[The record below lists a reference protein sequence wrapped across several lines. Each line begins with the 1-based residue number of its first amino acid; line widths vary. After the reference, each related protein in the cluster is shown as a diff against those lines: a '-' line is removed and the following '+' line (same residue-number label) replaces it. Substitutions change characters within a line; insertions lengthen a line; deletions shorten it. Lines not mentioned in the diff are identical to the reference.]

1 MAKKHLVIVESPA
14 KAKTIGKYLGKD
26 YEVKA
31 SMGHLRDLP
40 KSKLGVDIEHDFEP
54 VYQPIRG
61 KEELISELKKAAKS
75 SDTVYLATDP
85 DREGEAISW
94 HLKALLNLDD
104 EKAKRVTFNEIT
116 KKVVSESIKEPRAI
130 DQDLVDAQQA
140 RRVLDRIVGYQLS
153 PLLWKKVRRGL
164 SAGRVQSV
172 AVRMVDD
179 REKEIQAFEAQEY
192 WTLDAD
198 LTDEATHKT
207 FEAHYYGKDGKKVEP
222 ASGEQVDGIIADIGD
237 KSFTVTNIKRTD
249 KQRSPSLPFTT
260 STLQQEASR
269 KLNMTPRRTMAIAQ
283 QLYEGIDITG
293 EGTVGLITYMRTD
306 SLRISEE
313 AIAAAKTFILGRY
326 GQDYYPKTA
335 RHYKA
340 KAGAQDAHEAIRP
353 SNVDLTP
360 EQIKGDLTG
369 EQYRLYRLIWS
380 RFLASQMA
388 NAVYDSVSAQIM
400 AGGHEFHASASNLKF
415 SGYTAV
421 YEESRDDD
429 SKEEKEGTLPPLVEG
444 QGLTLEAYTPLQHF
458 TQPPARYTDATLIR
472 AMEQNGIGRPS
483 TYAPTVSTIL
493 DREYVIKDGKYLRPT
508 PLGEVVTGL
517 MEERF
522 PDIVDMKFTARM
534 EEKLDTVE
542 EGKTAWKDVI
552 RDFYGGFERD
562 LENAEKALEGVR
574 LKVPD
579 EVSEEKCDVCGR
591 NMVIKSGRFGRFL
604 ACPGYPECT
613 FTKPLVIEM
622 PGRCPKCGGRMMKR
636 TGVSKKTN
644 KQYTYYACEFATSS
658 DPEKKCDFMTWDVPT
673 KDDCPECGQTMFKK
687 AGKGFK
693 RPYCIN
699 PKCSRFVPEDQRGY
713 VKKKTD
719 KTAEE
724 GTETAETA
732 ESAEKKSVAKK
743 TAAKK
748 TTAKAA
754 GATKTAAAKKTTK
767 KAAAEDGAEKP
778 AKKTVAKKTATT
790 KKAAA
795 KKTTAKSAA
804 KKTAEKEEN

>member
-1 MAKKHLVIVESPA
+1 MAEKNLVIVESPA

-40 KSKLGVDIEHDFEP
+40 KSKLGIDIEHDFEP
-54 VYQPIRG
+54 DYKPIRG
-61 KEELISELKKAAKS
+61 KEELIGELKKAAKD

-94 HLKALLNLDD
+94 HLKALLELDD

-116 KKVVSESIKEPRAI
+116 KKVVSESIQEPRAI

-237 KSFTVTNIKRTD
+237 KPFTVTNIKRTD

-283 QLYEGIDITG
+283 QLYEGVDITG

-326 GQDYYPKTA
+326 GQSYYPKTA

-353 SNVDLTP
+353 SNVNLTP

-622 PGRCPKCGGRMMKR
+622 PGRCPKCGGRLMKR
-636 TGVSKKTN
+636 SGTSKTSG
-644 KQYTYYACEFATSS
+644 KQYTYYCCEFTNN
-658 DPEKKCDFMTWDVPT
+658 KKGERTCDFMTWDVPT
-673 KDDCPECGQTMFKK
+673 KEDCPLCGQTMFKR
-687 AGKGFK
+687 AGRGFSK
-693 RPYCIN
+693 PFCVN
-699 PKCSRFVPEDQRGY
+699 EKCANFLPEDKRGY
-713 VKKKTD
+713 HRKKDT
-719 KTAEE
+719 TAEA
-724 GTETAETA
+724 GETAAETA
-732 ESAEKKSVAKK
+732 EAPAEEKTAKKPAAKK
-743 TAAKK
+743 TAAK
-748 TTAKAA
+748 TT
-754 GATKTAAAKKTTK
+754 AAKKTTTT
-767 KAAAEDGAEKP
+767 
-778 AKKTVAKKTATT
+778 AKKTTTTKKTTT
-790 KKAAA
+790 KKATAT
-795 KKTTAKSAA
+795 KKTTA
-804 KKTAEKEEN
+804 KKTAEKGGAE